1 MDLQT
6 GLALAALGVAVG
18 GPVLVWLVKIEH
30 RITRM
35 ETMLIERLP
44 PRGGV
49 GVS

>member
-1 MDLQT
+1 MDWQQ
-6 GLALAALGVAVG
+6 LGAVCVVV

-35 ETMLIERLP
+35 ETTILERLP
-44 PRGGV
+44 PRGGA